1 MDRIII
7 IGGGISGLSLGY
19 LLCRQ
24 KPALDLVVLE
34 AEERPGG
41 KIWSDKVDG
50 FLCESGVNGFLNNK
64 PKTLELASDLS
75 LTPLKSSD
83 AARKRFI
90 FSGGK
95 LNSLPDSPPAFFKS
109 DLLSLWG
116 RLRIIYEIL
125 APKGA
130 KDDESLAEF
139 GRRRLGKEAFEKL
152 IDPMASGIYAGDPE
166 ALSLRSCFPRIHELE
181 TTYGSLIRA
190 LITLKKK
197 AKKEGKAAPGAGP
210 GGVLTSFYDGME
222 TLILALRTSLGER
235 VRPGSKVVS
244 LSRSG
249 QGYTVHLQGG
259 SNMES
264 EVVVLAA
271 PAHSTS
277 GILKDFD
284 EGLSRMLSEIPYP
297 PVSVVC
303 TGYKKEKLGR
313 DLDGFGFLVPFRE
326 GRRILGT
333 LWDSSIFPN
342 RAPEG
347 YVLLRTMLGGARSSA
362 IATQSE
368 NRLIDTVN
376 GELSDI
382 MGIKVQPDFGK
393 VYFHEKAIPQYNLGH
408 QKRLKLM
415 DDIVVKYRG
424 LHLAG
429 NAYRGISVN
438 DCIENSYKLAMEIM
452 AEKKNRSA

>member
-19 LLCRQ
+19 LLHKRY
-24 KPALDLVVLE
+24 PSMDMVVLE
-34 AEERPGG
+34 SEERPGG
-41 KIWSDKVDG
+41 KIWSDKVEG

-64 PKTLELASDLS
+64 PKTLELASELS

-90 FSGGK
+90 YSGGE
-95 LNSLPDSPPAFFKS
+95 LHSLPDSPPAFFRS
-109 DLLSLWG
+109 NLLSPWG
-116 RLRIIYEIL
+116 RIRIIYEIL

-130 KDDESLAEF
+130 EDDESLAEF

-166 ALSLRSCFPRIHELE
+166 ALSLKSCFPRIHELE
-181 TTYGSLIRA
+181 TGYGSLIRA
-190 LITLKKK
+190 LIKLKKK

-222 TLILALRTSLGER
+222 TLILALRASLGGR
-235 VRPGSKVVS
+235 IRSKSRVVS
-244 LSRSG
+244 LGRNGSR
-249 QGYTVHLQGG
+249 YTVHLQDG
-259 SNMES
+259 SSMES
-264 EVVVLAA
+264 ETVVFAA

-277 GILKDFD
+277 EILKDFD
-284 EGLSRMLSEIPYP
+284 RDLSGALTEIPYP

-303 TGYKKEKLGR
+303 TGYKKERLGHS
-313 DLDGFGFLVPFRE
+313 LDGFGFLVPFRE
-326 GRRILGT
+326 RRRILGT

-347 YVLLRTMLGGARSSA
+347 YVLLRTMLGGTRSSA
-362 IATQSE
+362 IALQNE
-368 NRLIDTVN
+368 NRLIDIVA
-376 GELSDI
+376 GEISDI
-382 MGIKVQPDFGK
+382 MGIKVQPDFWK

-408 QKRLKLM
+408 QKRLKLI
-415 DDIVVKYRG
+415 DDLVVKYKG

-438 DCIENSYKLAMEIM
+438 DCIENSYRLAMEIM
-452 AEKKNRSA
+452 AEKKNMSA